1 MSAGVGVWKDVL
13 LKAAHIPAQRA
24 AVKTPATA
32 VASGASQP
40 IASLVQQVFFPAAT
54 VQRTRVLFAAA
65 DAETQVSG
73 VCEQLG
79 RALAELSGVTVAIVE
94 ASSSLEA
101 TPAIRKAPSGTLGPA
116 WWRSYSLQIADNLW
130 RVPAAVVTGRC
141 RGAGDGAQAESAGT
155 PFDYLLFAASVA
167 DSEMALFCSICDGA
181 VLVLT
186 ANHTHRES
194 ALRAKEQLLRCN
206 AELLGAVLDGRTF
219 PIPKAI
225 YQRL

>member
-1 MSAGVGVWKDVL
+1 VSAGVGAWKDVL
-13 LKAAHIPAQRA
+13 LKVAHIPARKTVVA
-24 AVKTPATA
+24 TPATA
-32 VASGASQP
+32 VLSRASQP
-40 IASLVQQVFFPAAT
+40 IASLVQQIFFPAAT
-54 VQRTRVLFAAA
+54 VQRTHVLFAAA
-65 DAETQVSG
+65 DAETQVSK

-79 RALAELSGVTVAIVE
+79 RALAEISGATVAIVE
-94 ASSSLEA
+94 AAASSDV
-101 TPAIRKAPSGTLGPA
+101 TPAMRKAPSSTAGPG
-116 WWRSYSLQIADNLW
+116 WWRSYSSQVADNLW
-130 RVPAAVVTGRC
+130 RVPATVITGRS
-141 RGAGDGAQAESAGT
+141 RRAGDWAPAESAGT

-194 ALRAKEQLLRCN
+194 ALRAKEQLLQCN